1 MARLTDE
8 QAAMLLAYAKQVPES
23 HPGIGHRM
31 REGGDIMC
39 HSGNGNAWAMLVL
52 DLLDRV
58 AALEAERDEARADCK
73 AMAAA
78 LDNASP
84 MKRVHVSCGTASC
97 DVVFLGVLETPELLA
112 VVQRWAP

>member
-1 MARLTDE
+1 MASEKRYTVEDE
-8 QAAMLLAYAKQVPES
+8 IFIVDP
-23 HPGIGHRM
+23 
-31 REGGDIMC
+31 D
-39 HSGNGNAWAMLVL
+39 GNDVCEVSLIDSEDCCAELNR
-52 DLLDRV
+52 LLDRV
-58 AALEAERDEARADCK
+58 AALEAERDAAQADCK

-78 LDNASP
+78 LGNAAP